1 MFNFQFPYWKT
12 PLINKKISDGG
23 KTILKDEDFILRE
36 IHKFK
41 SSKTRFDMLRGIAY
55 YNGDQDIL
63 KRKRTCI
70 GEKGD
75 MEEVTNIP
83 NNKIVDNQYKKLVT
97 QKINYLLGKSFTL
110 DSSKEYS
117 IKLRKI
123 LNRKFMTA
131 LRNVCQDSINCGIGY
146 MYIYYNNEGELDFK
160 VIKPWEVVAG
170 WSDDEHTKLDY
181 AIRFYE
187 TLEYEGKKECV
198 KNKVEV
204 FDKIGIRRYEIKNG
218 KLINDGAKWKTPY
231 FYYKDKDLNWDKL
244 PLIPFKYNEET
255 PLLKNV
261 KTLQD
266 GLNLIISNFQ
276 NAMEEEPRNT
286 IMILKNYD
294 GENLG
299 EFRKNLA
306 TYGAVKVSTFDG
318 VEGGIETLN
327 IEVNCE
333 NYKCL
338 IDIFKKAIIENGM
351 GYDAKNDKLGS
362 NPNMMNILSMYSDID
377 IDSIGME
384 KEYSTSIEN
393 IIWFINTHLA
403 NTGQGNY
410 MNENVNIVFNKNIL
424 INESELIDNCIKSK
438 DMLSNETI
446 IAKHPW
452 VTDPAREI
460 KRINKEINNERKID
474 ENGNFRKNNTGNNEP
489 NDNRN
494 DKNQNSTS
502 SRN

>member
-1 MFNFQFPYWKT
+1 MFDFQFPYWKT
-12 PLINKKISDGG
+12 PLINNRINNGG
-23 KTILKDEDFILRE
+23 KTILKKDEFILKE

-41 SSKTRFDMLRGIAY
+41 SSKTRFDMLRGVAY
-55 YNGDQDIL
+55 YKGDHDIL

-97 QKINYLLGKSFTL
+97 QKINYILGKSFTL

-131 LRNVCQDSINCGIGY
+131 LRSVCQDSINCGIGY
-146 MYIYYNNEGELDFK
+146 IYIYYNSNGEIDFK
-160 VIKPWEVVAG
+160 VIKPWEIVPG
-170 WSDDEHTKLDY
+170 WANDEHTELEY

-187 TLEYEGKKECV
+187 TLEYEGRKESI

-204 FDKIGIRRYEIKNG
+204 FDKNGIRRYEIKNG
-218 KLINDGAKWKTPY
+218 KLIPNGTKWKTPY
-231 FYYKDKDLNWDKL
+231 FYYKDKNLNWNKL

-338 IDIFKKAIIENGM
+338 IDIFKKSIIENGM
-351 GYDAKNDKLGS
+351 GYDAKSDKLGS

-384 KEYSTSIEN
+384 KEYSSSIEK
-393 IIWFINTHLA
+393 IIWFINHHLA

-410 MNENVNIVFNKNIL
+410 LNENVNIIFNKNIL
-424 INESELIDNCIKSK
+424 INESELIENCIKSK

-452 VTDPAREI
+452 VTDPSKEI
-460 KRINKEINNERKID
+460 KRINKENNYERKTN
-474 ENGNFRKNNTGNNEP
+474 ENRTSSRNNKGSNEP

-494 DKNQNSTS
+494 NKTEE
-502 SRN
+502 